1 MRGGVLVVD
10 DSAETR
16 ALAAEMLAGEGIAA
30 AMATTGEEALDAFA
44 RLRPACL
51 LLDIALPGMDGVAVC
66 ERIRALPGGDAVA
79 ILFVTARRDV
89 ETFDRALRA
98 GGDDFLTK
106 PFRPGELVVRLQTAQ
121 RLRAMA
127 SERGALSLELKRQ
140 RDELQ
145 RLQLQREQL
154 AEFLV
159 HDLKN
164 PVHSI
169 ELLAQRVARVAPDDA
184 RATDA
189 AHKIREEA
197 RGLLRMITNLLDLN
211 RSQEGRL
218 VAARREVDVGELITA
233 AIGDLAARATAAGIE
248 VVPRVD
254 AATALLDRDLVHRV
268 LANLIENALRH
279 APEGSAVTV
288 AARRVA
294 AGLELRVADAGPG
307 VPAELRATVFER
319 FAAAGPRGRHG
330 LGLAFCRAAVAAHD
344 GRIWVEDEAPGPG
357 AVFCVE
363 LPDAG

>member
-1 MRGGVLVVD
+1 
-10 DSAETR
+10 
-16 ALAAEMLAGEGIAA
+16 
-30 AMATTGEEALDAFA
+30 
-44 RLRPACL
+44 
-51 LLDIALPGMDGVAVC
+51 
-66 ERIRALPGGDAVA
+66 
-79 ILFVTARRDV
+79 
-89 ETFDRALRA
+89 
-98 GGDDFLTK
+98 
-106 PFRPGELVVRLQTAQ
+106 VVRLQTAQ

-218 VAARREVDVGELITA
+218 VAARREVDVGELIAA
-233 AIGDLAARATAAGIE
+233 AIADLAARAAAAGLE

-254 AATALLDRDLVHRV
+254 VAIASLDRDLIHRV

-279 APEGSAVTV
+279 APEGSVITV
-288 AARRVA
+288 AARRVVGGP

-307 VPAELRATVFER
+307 VPPELRATVFER

-330 LGLAFCRAAVAAHD
+330 LGLAFCRAAVAAHG
-344 GRIWVEDEAPGPG
+344 GRIWVEDELPGPG